1 MKANNELL
9 LDIIYA
15 RKTHIELYIDELN
28 DSLKESI
35 YEESEFYKHNIEAK
49 EEELNFLKEIKT
61 KIKKEENCLDYMK
74 KLIKS
79 LDKKEIDNDFLVKV
93 SKYEIVKKLIKEY
106 KSEYKKSSWGNKKIG
121 VNGIFDNKLFCSVIQ
136 NKISKYV
143 NCNKFTKKKY
153 NHMVAFL
160 NEFLQEMENS
170 KDPLK
175 TLNHK
180 LKLYEKYKKTEV
192 VNVNTRVID
201 KVDILKDILKEYNQR
216 KKCVR
221 EM

>member
-15 RKTHIELYIDELN
+15 RKTNIELYIDELN
-28 DSLKESI
+28 DSLKESS

-143 NCNKFTKKKY
+143 NCNKVTKKKY
-153 NHMVAFL
+153 THMVAFL